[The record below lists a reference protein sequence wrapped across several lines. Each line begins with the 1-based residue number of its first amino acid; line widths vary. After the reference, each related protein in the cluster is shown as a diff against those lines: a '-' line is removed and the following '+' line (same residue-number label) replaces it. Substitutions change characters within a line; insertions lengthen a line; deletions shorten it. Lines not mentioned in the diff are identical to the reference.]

1 MGIARKKNA
10 GHGVKV
16 APKKKAKKEKPKHL
30 NRKLESAATE
40 DERRQVLLKIQ
51 ELEAAKKRPLLSGSS
66 SSAHSPPLAKIDES
80 PNSDPSHFGEKVAT
94 TGSDDAGAT
103 ARAPLDSNKTD
114 LKENH
119 PSSATT
125 PPAPTDE
132 EEQAMARG
140 SAGRYDEDPDTTS
153 SKRQRGKRR
162 RGRQD
167 TSRVVEDKLQLQEQ
181 EVVEVETKTNEVVDD
196 KDPAVKAKRYCL
208 GRKPV
213 TDFKVGCTYPGKIV
227 YAKPALGVFIDI
239 GCHSD
244 AFCHVS
250 RLADDYVADVE
261 QWRTERDGGD
271 TVEQARVVEIDRS
284 RKRITVSLQSAARA
298 EDEKM
303 SMQARQERRRK
314 LHQRRNG
321 KPMSVSEP
329 RDMDASLPAEQGKKA
344 VPGDESRR
352 QNDRHKPLARE
363 DRTRPLDTGVTN
375 SPPPAKM
382 DAKAMDAKAKAVQE
396 KRQRKLARRAERR
409 AVKETEGEP
418 SN

>member
-51 ELEAAKKRPLLSGSS
+51 ELAAAKKRPLLLDSS
-66 SSAHSPPLAKIDES
+66 SSAHSPPLAEIGKS
-80 PNSDPSHFGEKVAT
+80 STSDPSHVEETVAT
-94 TGSDDAGAT
+94 TGSDDAGVT
-103 ARAPLDSNKTD
+103 ARAPLDSKKTA
-114 LKENH
+114 LKEN
-119 PSSATT
+119 PTSATA
-125 PPAPTDE
+125 PPAPSDE
-132 EEQAMARG
+132 EEQATARG
-140 SAGRYDEDPDTTS
+140 SAERDDEDPDITS

-167 TSRVVEDKLQLQEQ
+167 TSRVVEEKEQLQEQ
-181 EVVEVETKTNEVVDD
+181 EEETKTDEVVDD

-213 TDFKVGCTYPGKIV
+213 TDFKVGCTYSGKIV

-261 QWRTERDGGD
+261 QWRAERDGGD
-271 TVEQARVVEIDRS
+271 TVEKARVVEIDRT

-314 LHQRRNG
+314 LQQRRSG
-321 KPMSVSEP
+321 KPMSASEP
-329 RDMDASLPAEQGKKA
+329 RDVSLPAEQGKKA

-352 QNDRHKPLARE
+352 QDDRHKPLARE
-363 DRTRPLDTGVTN
+363 DRTRPLDTGATT
-375 SPPPAKM
+375 SAPPAKM
-382 DAKAMDAKAKAVQE
+382 DAKAMDAKAKAVEE

-409 AVKETEGEP
+409 AVKETGGEL